1 MQGVD
6 SVIRGSAPSR
16 RLNSW
21 KAVATYF
28 QRDERT
34 VKRWEAA
41 RGLPIHR
48 APGQARS
55 KIYAYPEELDAWFD
69 AASDAPRIAAPG
81 PDAAPD
87 AAPDDRRRFRLPAR
101 RAGLV
106 ALLLATV
113 GVVVGL
119 SLPGSRWIAAVH
131 AAQAQR
137 LASRNPQAIELYREG
152 WHDWNT
158 RTPAGL
164 TRAQAEFQQALALD
178 PRFAQAYVG
187 LANTYLL
194 LREYT
199 HMPDAIAYPKAETAV
214 RRALA
219 LDSDLADAHSALG
232 FIDFWWRWEPR
243 EAEAELK
250 RAIVLAP
257 ASVDSHM
264 WLANILKVQLRYGEA
279 LAQINRAQTLDP
291 DSSAVLE
298 ARGDILLEEGDVT
311 SGRRILQHLEEIE
324 PNQMWPH
331 AHLAKTALVEGQYE
345 TYLSESQKVAD
356 LKSDGDQEA
365 LLASARQGWKAGG
378 GAGLLQRLLTQQ
390 QALAQ
395 SGKGS
400 AYDVAC
406 TYMLMNRPD
415 DAATWLR
422 RATMAHD
429 ATVLGTFSDLC
440 FRPLT
445 KAGGVQFLRG
455 IVFGT

>member
-1 MQGVD
+1 M
-6 SVIRGSAPSR
+6 
-16 RLNSW
+16 
-21 KAVATYF
+21 
-28 QRDERT
+28 
-34 VKRWEAA
+34 KRWEAA

-48 APGQARS
+48 IPGRARS
-55 KIYAYPEELDAWFD
+55 KIYAYAQELDAWLD
-69 AASDAPRIAAPG
+69 STAEEPRLAASAPSPTRWAI
-81 PDAAPD
+81 
-87 AAPDDRRRFRLPAR
+87 RRTSLLG
-101 RAGLV
+101 GLAIL
-106 ALLLATV
+106 ALLSLAAA
-113 GVVVGL
+113 
-119 SLPGSRWIAAVH
+119 SLLGWRWFAAERVDR
-131 AAQAQR
+131 AQR
-137 LASRNPQAIELYREG
+137 LATRNPQAVELYREG

-164 TRAQAEFQQALALD
+164 ARAQTEFSQALAID

-199 HMPDAIAYPKAETAV
+199 HMPDAVAYPKAEAAV

-232 FIDFWWRWEPR
+232 FIDYWWRWEPR

-257 ASVDSHM
+257 ESVNSRM

-298 ARGDILLEEGDVT
+298 ARGDILLEEGDVAG
-311 SGRRILQHLEEIE
+311 GRRILQHLEDIE

-331 AHLAKTALVEGQYE
+331 AHLAKTALVEGQYK

-356 LKSDGDQEA
+356 LKSDGDQRA

-378 GAGLLQRLLTQQ
+378 GPGLLQRLLAQQ

-395 SGKGS
+395 AGKAS

-406 TYMLMNRPD
+406 TYVLMNRPD
-415 DAATWLR
+415 DAVTWLR
-422 RATMAHD
+422 RAAMAHD
-429 ATVLGTFSDLC
+429 ATVLGTFSDPC

-445 KAGGVQFLRG
+445 RDGRIQFLRG
-455 IVFGT
+455 IVFRT

>member
-1 MQGVD
+1 M
-6 SVIRGSAPSR
+6 
-16 RLNSW
+16 
-21 KAVATYF
+21 
-28 QRDERT
+28 
-34 VKRWEAA
+34 KRWEAA

-48 APGQARS
+48 VPGRARS
-55 KIYAYPEELDAWFD
+55 KIYAYAQELEAWLDSTAEE
-69 AASDAPRIAAPG
+69 PRLAAPV
-81 PDAAPD
+81 PLPTRWAM
-87 AAPDDRRRFRLPAR
+87 RRTGLI
-101 RAGLV
+101 AGLAIL
-106 ALLLATV
+106 ALFGLATA
-113 GVVVGL
+113 GVLGW
-119 SLPGSRWIAAVH
+119 RWFAAERVDR
-131 AAQAQR
+131 AQR
-137 LASRNPQAIELYREG
+137 LATHDLQAVELYREG

-164 TRAQAEFQQALALD
+164 TRAQVEFGQALARD

-199 HMPDAIAYPKAETAV
+199 HMPDAIAYPKAEAAV

-232 FIDFWWRWEPR
+232 FIDYWWRWEPR

-250 RAIVLAP
+250 RAIALAP

-264 WLANILKVQLRYGEA
+264 WLANILKVQRRYGEA

-298 ARGDILLEEGDVT
+298 ARGDILLEEGDVAG
-311 SGRRILQHLEEIE
+311 GRRILQHLEDIE

-331 AHLAKTALVEGQYE
+331 AHLAKMALVEGQYE
-345 TYLSESQKVAD
+345 AYLSESQKVAD
-356 LKSDGDQEA
+356 LKSDADQEA

-378 GAGLLQRLLTQQ
+378 GAGLLQRLLVQQ

-395 SGKGS
+395 AGKAS

-406 TYMLMNRPD
+406 TYMLMNRTD
-415 DAATWLR
+415 EAVTWLR

-429 ATVLGTFSDLC
+429 ATVLGTFSDPC

-445 KAGGVQFLRG
+445 KAGGVPFLRG